1 MMFSSA
7 IRVSL
12 FSVKSVMQSAAELF
26 YEIMSWPWR
35 NGQASE
41 AKILD
46 RWHHAAYRLAHKA
59 TTRSMRQRGEPRKK
73 SPRMGTSAQ

>member
-1 MMFSSA
+1 MMFPSA
-7 IRVSL
+7 NRVSL

-26 YEIMSWPWR
+26 CEIMSWPRR

-41 AKILD
+41 AKIHD
-46 RWHHAAYRLAHKA
+46 RWHNAAYRPKHKA
-59 TTRSMRQRGEPRKK
+59 MTRSMRQRGEPRKK